1 MSEAAKLLGVD
12 RTRVQQLAREGKLVG
27 RKLDGE
33 WVIDEAS
40 VMARREVTVTG
51 HPERTAAPATRPTG
65 DLGGT
70 HDEVEF
76 LHREVHSL
84 ELELLR
90 RRVVE
95 LEAALAQAERDKVK
109 LQETLAALRPLVDL
123 ALGQSS

>member
-40 VMARREVTVTG
+40 VMARLAATG
-51 HPERTAAPATRPTG
+51 GRTERPAAPAARPAG

-95 LEAALAQAERDKVK
+95 LEAALVRAERDKVK